1 MNEYFPLLLI
11 GAIIGVISVIFIV
24 AYAMIKDKKKVI
36 GFDRYMKDS
45 ELVKRLLRYAR
56 PHIGSFILVL
66 VLMLFSIAY
75 DIVAPLLVGYIEEMI
90 KADFELKKLFT
101 LVIVYAS
108 ILVVSLVSSYF
119 QAIILQ
125 TTGQR
130 IVSKLRED

>member
-75 DIVAPLLVGYIEEMI
+75 DIVAPLLVGYIEEKQI
-90 KADFELKKLFT
+90 PWCHVYGNHDHENAVDLAKQQEIYESYEYCISKDSAA
-101 LVIVYAS
+101 LVEPLSRA
-108 ILVVSLVSSYF
+108 
-119 QAIILQ
+119 
-125 TTGQR
+125 
-130 IVSKLRED
+130 